1 MEPYWDGDCGLVML
15 VFIVVKSL
23 SCVLLFATPWTV
35 RGVLLAS
42 ILEWFANSF
51 SRESPDQGLKQCLL
65 HWQAAQILYY

>member
-42 ILEWFANSF
+42 ILELPFL
-51 SRESPDQGLKQCLL
+51 SPGNL
-65 HWQAAQILYY
+65 QIRD

>member
-42 ILEWFANSF
+42 ILELPFP
-51 SRESPDQGLKQCLL
+51 SPGNL
-65 HWQAAQILYY
+65 QIRD